1 MKFLVG
7 KKLEMTQKFRED
19 GTVVPVTLIKT
30 EPCVITQVK
39 TLSKDGYTAVQIG
52 CGNKKNLSKSLR
64 GHLKDLLNLRPS
76 TSSGQVFLREFHVD
90 EEKLKEFNRGDKIEA
105 DVFEAGEK
113 VTVTGTSKGRGFQGV
128 VKRHGFK
135 GGPASHGHKDQL
147 RMPGSI
153 GDTGAAKVFKGKK
166 MAGRMGGDR
175 VTVKNLE
182 VVEVDKKNQQLALKG
197 AVPGARNGL
206 VLVYKEIL

>member
-1 MKFLVG
+1 MMKFILG
-7 KKLEMTQKFRED
+7 RKIEMTQKFRED

-30 EPCVITQVK
+30 EPCVVAQIK
-39 TLSKDGYTAVQIG
+39 TLEKDGYSAVQIG
-52 CGNKKNLSKSLR
+52 SGIKKNPSKPLK
-64 GHLKDLLNLRPS
+64 GHLKELGSLRFLN
-76 TSSGQVFLREFHVD
+76 EFRVD
-90 EEKLKEFNRGDKIEA
+90 EERAKEFSRGDKIEV
-105 DVFEAGEK
+105 DIFEVGEK
-113 VTVTGTSKGRGFQGV
+113 VSVTGTSKGRGFQGV

-166 MAGRMGGDR
+166 MGGRMGSDR
-175 VTVKNLE
+175 VTVTNLE
-182 VVEVDKKNQQLALKG
+182 VIEADKNKQIIAVKG

-206 VLVYKEIL
+206 ILVYKR

>member
-1 MKFLVG
+1 MKFILG
-7 KKLEMTQKFRED
+7 KKLEMTQKFKED
-19 GTVVPVTLIKT
+19 GVVVPVTLIKV
-30 EPCVITQVK
+30 EPCVVTQVK
-39 TLSKDGYTAVQIG
+39 TLSKDGYSAVQIG
-52 CGNKKNLSKSLR
+52 CGEKKNLSKSLK
-64 GHLKDLLNLRPS
+64 GHVKDLSNLR
-76 TSSGQVFLREFHVD
+76 FLNEFRINED
-90 EEKLKEFNRGDKIEA
+90 EAKEYNRGDKIEV
-105 DVFEAGEK
+105 DVFKEGHK
-113 VTVTGTSKGRGFQGV
+113 VAVTGTSKGKGFQGV

-135 GGPASHGHKDQL
+135 GGPASHGHKDQE

-182 VVEVDKKNQQLALKG
+182 VVEVDKEKGMLAIKG

-206 VLVYKEIL
+206 VLIYT

>member
-1 MKFLVG
+1 MKFILG
-7 KKLEMTQKFRED
+7 KKLEMTQKFIED

-30 EPCVITQVK
+30 EPCVITQLK
-39 TLSKDGYTAVQIG
+39 TLSKDGYSAVQIG
-52 CGNKKNLSKSLR
+52 CGTKKNLSKSLR
-64 GHLKDLLNLRPS
+64 GHLKDLSDLR
-76 TSSGQVFLREFHVD
+76 FLREFHVD
-90 EEKLKEFNRGDKIEA
+90 EEKLKEFNRGDKIEVDA
-105 DVFEAGEK
+105 FEIGEK
-113 VTVTGTSKGRGFQGV
+113 VAVTGTSKGRGFQGV

-135 GGPASHGHKDQL
+135 GGPASHGHKDHA

-182 VVEVDKKNQQLALKG
+182 VIEVDKKNQQLAIKG

-206 VLVYKEIL
+206 ILIYK